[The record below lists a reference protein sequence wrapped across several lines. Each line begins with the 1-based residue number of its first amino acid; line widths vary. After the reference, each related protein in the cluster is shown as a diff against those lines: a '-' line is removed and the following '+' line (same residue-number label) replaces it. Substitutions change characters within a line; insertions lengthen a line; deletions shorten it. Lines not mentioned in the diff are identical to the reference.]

1 MDNWGAD
8 PHVEL
13 ISSHCYR
20 INYICAI
27 DYNLDETRASVILSF
42 QCVSSAQDEALSVEN
57 VEKKTSKL
65 I

>member
-1 MDNWGAD
+1 M
-8 PHVEL
+8 
-13 ISSHCYR
+13 
-20 INYICAI
+20 

-42 QCVSSAQDEALSVEN
+42 QGVSSSQDEALSVEN